1 MRLLMHNQILTFMT
15 GILNRVIEAYAMKTR
30 IVGSLELRIA
40 LDGGILR
47 MVTVLAH
54 GVGKMEMGIVAEKD
68 LTKMDAMALLE
79 DTDNM
84 YV

>member
-47 MVTVLAH
+47 MVTALVH
-54 GVGKMEMGIVAEKD
+54 GVEKMEMGIVAEKE

-79 DTDNM
+79 DKDNM